1 MAEQYFARFKIIG
14 EIGIGGM
21 GLVYQAH
28 DPLAER
34 NVAIKVLPPEYIHDL
49 GLRANFEREARLIS
63 SLEHESIVP
72 VLEYGA
78 FEGQPYLVMP
88 YMPNGSLADR
98 LVQGPLTP
106 LETMHVLER
115 LASALDYTH
124 QQHIVHSDLKPS
136 NILFGEDGQAFLAD
150 FGIALQNRE
159 AWSGTGVVRGSPAY
173 LSPEQA
179 LRTESI
185 DGRSDVYSLGIIV
198 FEMLTGDKPFR
209 GDAPMVVVLKQI
221 HDEPPLLRSVDPNI
235 PPALEEVVLRALAK
249 DARDRYQTAG
259 DFAAAFNHSLSVSQA
274 PSLASDSEL
283 AQEATAVSGLAAL
296 PLQSKPPHHG
306 VAAPAQVGEDLVTKK
321 GPAHEQLPGWNWTY
335 LLALGLVLWAGLVF
349 GVASAAL
356 VRHAQASAPPNL
368 QLVIDQAGITVTNVS
383 RAPVNLSGLSF
394 RHLSDTGDV
403 LAEFQASQWERLPEP
418 GKGVLPAGACYQLL
432 DRSSGSLDLTTGTPQ
447 PRPHDCQNLLGWL
460 AVEQPGWKFW
470 SPQGGATIFQVLQ
483 DGKTLKTCPVQA
495 GQCDFYLAQP

>member
-21 GLVYQAH
+21 SLVYQAY
-28 DPLAER
+28 DPQADR
-34 NVAIKVLPPEYIHDL
+34 DVAIKVLPPEYIHDL
-49 GLRANFEREARLIS
+49 GLRANFEREVRLIS
-63 SLEHESIVP
+63 GLEHESIVP

-98 LVQGPLTP
+98 LIHGPLTP

-124 QQHIVHSDLKPS
+124 QKNIVHSDLKPS
-136 NILFGEDGQAFLAD
+136 NVLFGEDGQAFLAD
-150 FGIALQNRE
+150 FGIALQNQE
-159 AWSGTGVVRGSPAY
+159 TWSGTGMVRGSPAY

-179 LRTESI
+179 LRTETI
-185 DGRSDVYSLGIIV
+185 DGRSDVYSLGILV
-198 FEMLTGDKPFR
+198 FEMVTGVKPFH

-221 HDEPPLLRSVDPNI
+221 HDEPPLLRSINPNI
-235 PPALEEVVLRALAK
+235 PLALEEVVLRALAK
-249 DARDRYQTAG
+249 DARDRYQSAG
-259 DFAAAFNHSLSVSQA
+259 EFAVAFNHALSVSQVSSSA
-274 PSLASDSEL
+274 ADVGLVQD
-283 AQEATAVSGLAAL
+283 ATAVFGPPAL
-296 PLQSKPPHHG
+296 PLQSPPPNHG
-306 VAAPAQVGEDLVTKK
+306 VAVPVQIVDDPVIEDR
-321 GPAHEQLPGWNWTY
+321 PAHEQLPGWNWIY

-356 VRHAQASAPPNL
+356 VRHAQASVPPNL
-368 QLVIDQAGITVTNVS
+368 RLVIDQAGVTVTNIS

-418 GKGVLPAGACYQLL
+418 GKGVLPSGACYQLL
-432 DRSSGSLDLTTGTPQ
+432 DRSSGSLDLTNVTPQ
-447 PRPHDCQNLLGWL
+447 PRPQDCQNLLGWL
-460 AVEQPGWKFW
+460 AVEQPDWKFW
-470 SPQGGATIFQVLQ
+470 SAQGGASVFEVVQ
-483 DGKTLKTCPVQA
+483 DGKTLKTCPVQT
-495 GQCDFYLAQP
+495 GQCEFYLAQP